1 MKILILCLVIF
12 SALTSCTSV
21 KKYNEQ
27 IKRPLTEK
35 QLKSD
40 VDFMA
45 GKLKKLHPDL
55 YWYISKSELED
66 KFDSLKASISE
77 PMTSNEFFL
86 RISPVSSSVR
96 QGHLQLFPLTLK
108 YKARQTK
115 TISKSGTNPLAK
127 FEFKWIDS
135 KLFVSENYSAFKDIK
150 PGTEFVSF
158 NNVSPQTILNKYQ
171 KIAASDGFNQTFL
184 PQLKGK
190 RFSTIYFWEN
200 GLSDSISCVIN
211 YRDTIRTVCLKRIPN
226 APDKKTKMKIKPTR
240 EDILARRN
248 EITKKRIQGFNV
260 LSGTYTRNLN
270 FFCSDSTIAVMKIK
284 DFTKGNYKKFYQ
296 NSFKTIRKAQTQTL
310 ILDLRDNPGGS
321 LSDVATL
328 YSYLNDSDF
337 VFIDP
342 PRVTSPTSLWYT
354 NYFRGT
360 PLVAKPF
367 LLAFSPFRLLFMGRD
382 FLHVRKDSCQFFYS
396 GLKSSKTMHPQ
407 AERFEGKLYVLING
421 GSFSAPCIL
430 SSNLKGSKRA
440 TFVGEE
446 TGGAYNG
453 AVAGRMA
460 VYRLPHSKLKLRIGL
475 MTIRPKSQTE
485 TDGNGILPDVE
496 IKPAKEDLFEQNDPE
511 LNWILEGLSKNLL

>member
-1 MKILILCLVIF
+1 MKILILCLIIF

-27 IKRPLTEK
+27 INRPLTVK

-40 VDFMA
+40 VNFMA

-66 KFDSLKASISE
+66 KFDSLKASISG

-86 RISPVSSSVR
+86 RVSSVSSSVR
-96 QGHLQLFPLTLK
+96 QGHLQIFPLTLK
-108 YKARQTK
+108 YNAKQTK
-115 TISKSGTNPLAK
+115 IISKWGTNPLAK

-158 NNVSPQTILNKYQ
+158 NNVSPQTILNKYG

-190 RFSTIYFWEN
+190 KFSSLYFWEN

-226 APDKKTKMKIKPTR
+226 APVKKPEVKIKPTH
-240 EDILARRN
+240 EEVLARRN
-248 EITKKRIQGFNV
+248 ITKKKRIQGFDA
-260 LSGTYTRNLN
+260 LSGTYTRKLDFPGN
-270 FFCSDSTIAVMKIK
+270 DSTIAVMKIK
-284 DFTKGNYKKFYQ
+284 NFAKGNYKKFYQ
-296 NSFKTIRKAQTQTL
+296 NSFKTLMEAQTQTL

-321 LSDVATL
+321 LADVATL
-328 YSYLNDSDF
+328 YSYLNGSNF
-337 VFIDP
+337 VFINP
-342 PRVTSPTSLWYT
+342 PKVTSRTSLWYT

-367 LLAFSPFRLLFMGRD
+367 LLAFYPFRLLFMGRD
-382 FLHVRKDSCQFFYS
+382 FLHVRKDSCQLFYS
-396 GLKSSKTMHPQ
+396 GMKSSRIMHPK
-407 AERFEGKLYVLING
+407 AENFGGKLYVLING

-453 AVAGRMA
+453 TVAGRMA
-460 VYRLPHSKLKLRIGL
+460 VYWLPHSKLKLRIGL

-496 IKPAKEDLFEQNDPE
+496 IKPAKEDLFEQKDPE
-511 LNWILEGLSKNLL
+511 LNWILENL